1 LSFSPEVRKAGQ
13 QQMMKVFKA
22 PEGPSPVIALLELLT
37 ILSEDNSPRQIAS
50 VAYSEPVKLKKID
63 RLQCVLNFLETH
75 WQETVT
81 LRDAAKTA
89 ALHPQSLSRFFQQ
102 HLGVNFQ
109 EYLIQLRIGRAAR
122 LLLETERTVADI
134 AFHCGFNN
142 LANFNRH
149 FQNAYEQTPSVY
161 RRRV

>member
-1 LSFSPEVRKAGQ
+1 
-13 QQMMKVFKA
+13 MMKVFKA